1 MRVLPCG
8 DRALLVE
15 FDGLAEARAA
25 HARWRQEAPT
35 GVVELVP
42 AARTVLVRLDPAVL
56 GLGAAETWL
65 LGHPPVTADSAPT
78 PDRTVTLAVAYGG
91 TDLDAVAAA
100 WGCSPEAVAARH
112 AAVDWVCAFIGFAPG
127 FPYLVPAEG
136 AAALPPVPRRATS
149 RPRVPA
155 GSVALAAEYCG
166 IYPRESPGGWQLIGR
181 TDAVLW
187 DAERAEPALV
197 TPGTRVRFAPVRS
210 TPVPSTP
217 LGSLSG
223 GAA

>member
-8 DRALLVE
+8 DRALLAE
-15 FDGLAEARAA
+15 FEGLAAARAA
-25 HARWRQEAPT
+25 HARWRREAPA

-42 AARTVLVRLDPAVL
+42 AARTVLVRLDTAVL

-65 LGHPPVTADSAPT
+65 LAHPPIANDTAPMAA
-78 PDRTVTLAVAYGG
+78 RTVTIAVAYEGA
-91 TDLDAVAAA
+91 DLDAVAAA

-112 AAVDWVCAFIGFAPG
+112 AAVDWVCAFVGFAPG
-127 FPYLVPAEG
+127 FPYLVPSSDG
-136 AAALPPVPRRATS
+136 AGLPPVPRRATS
-149 RPRVPA
+149 RPRVAA

-187 DAERAEPALV
+187 DADRAEPALV
-197 TPGTRVRFAPVRS
+197 TPGTRVRFTAVRQL
-210 TPVPSTP
+210 P
-217 LGSLSG
+217 G
-223 GAA
+223 GAP

>member
-15 FDGLAEARAA
+15 FDGLDAARAA
-25 HARWRQEAPT
+25 HARWLREAPA

-56 GLGAAETWL
+56 GLGAAENWVRA
-65 LGHPPVTADSAPT
+65 HPPVDAPDSTIDA
-78 PDRTVTLAVAYGG
+78 RTVTIAVVYDGA
-91 TDLDAVAAA
+91 DLDAVAAV
-100 WGCSPEAVAARH
+100 WGCSRDAVAARH
-112 AAVDWVCAFIGFAPG
+112 AALDWVCAFIGFAPG
-127 FPYLVPAEG
+127 FPYLVPATDEP
-136 AAALPPVPRRATS
+136 ALPPLARRPTS
-149 RPRVPA
+149 RARVPA

-187 DAERAEPALV
+187 DADRAEPALV
-197 TPGTRVRFAPVRS
+197 TPGTRVRFAPAR
-210 TPVPSTP
+210 
-217 LGSLSG
+217 
-223 GAA
+223 AAAEGTG